1 MALNLAGAGG
11 HVAVVGGPLSGKS
24 MMLRSIVASLALTHS
39 PLEVQFYVIDCGG
52 GAFSSMDGLEHV
64 SGIAAGNEDEKVRRT
79 LAEVSGIIDARER
92 FFKEQRIDGMDA
104 YRRRR
109 AEGKVDDGYGDVFL
123 VIDGWGVFRGDYDE
137 LETKVQQIVARGLT
151 FGVHVLFSANRWMEI
166 RANIS
171 DLIGTKLE
179 LRLGDPSDSQIDRH
193 VADTVP
199 KGAPGRGLSANKL
212 HTLAAL
218 PRIDGGHDAATVS
231 DGINDLIA
239 KVRSAWQGHPHGPK
253 LRLLPENLPYEAMMA
268 SVMRQKASNQLAK
281 GNMVVGID
289 ENALSP
295 VVFDFNTEPHCYLF
309 GDAGSGKS
317 TFLRVIINEIVRSY
331 PDGKAKIFMLDYRR
345 ANLAQIPQSHFG
357 AYLTNDEQ
365 ATESLDALAEFLK
378 TRIPGQDVTAEQL
391 RDRSW
396 WTGSEVYVL
405 VDDYDLVSTS
415 RGNPLRAL
423 VPYLAQASDL
433 GLHVVVARRTGGASR
448 AMYDPVLQTFHDL
461 GMTGILLSG
470 DSNEGQLIGKVKP
483 KKAAPGRAQIVT
495 RDQGLFVAQLS
506 NAVLRE

>member
-1 MALNLAGAGG
+1 
-11 HVAVVGGPLSGKS
+11 
-24 MMLRSIVASLALTHS
+24 
-39 PLEVQFYVIDCGG
+39 
-52 GAFSSMDGLEHV
+52 
-64 SGIAAGNEDEKVRRT
+64 
-79 LAEVSGIIDARER
+79 
-92 FFKEQRIDGMDA
+92 
-104 YRRRR
+104 
-109 AEGKVDDGYGDVFL
+109 
-123 VIDGWGVFRGDYDE
+123 
-137 LETKVQQIVARGLT
+137 
-151 FGVHVLFSANRWMEI
+151 
-166 RANIS
+166 
-171 DLIGTKLE
+171 
-179 LRLGDPSDSQIDRH
+179 
-193 VADTVP
+193 
-199 KGAPGRGLSANKL
+199 
-212 HTLAAL
+212 
-218 PRIDGGHDAATVS
+218 
-231 DGINDLIA
+231 
-239 KVRSAWQGHPHGPK
+239 
-253 LRLLPENLPYEAMMA
+253 MA